1 MGCISVIGALAF
13 LFLVMNCATA
23 NRQAHGHLRDQHEKD
38 VFVDDPL
45 IGIDGDLKITTLE
58 PGKVE
63 GEFLATNDDFRGVY
77 FLTLRLLIIHVRHPL

>member
-1 MGCISVIGALAF
+1 MGCISVIGAFAF
-13 LFLVMNCATA
+13 LFLNCATA
-23 NRQAHGHLRDQHEKD
+23 NRQAHGHLRDQREKD

-63 GEFLATNDDFRGVY
+63 GELMMVAGEFISSAR
-77 FLTLRLLIIHVRHPL
+77 